1 VFPGS
6 SPRLFF
12 AKYTEKPHKKL
23 FNEVPAEQKQSGNCG
38 EYRKKY
44 LKNIP
49 ARIRVDVGAG
59 GCWKKDNGGEYH
71 YK

>member
-6 SPRLFF
+6 SSRLFF
-12 AKYTEKPHKKL
+12 AKYTAKPHKKL

-38 EYRKKY
+38 EYRKEY

-49 ARIRVDVGAG
+49 PVFGSM
-59 GCWKKDNGGEYH
+59 
-71 YK
+71 

>member
-1 VFPGS
+1 MHRKNLIQTMVYY
-6 SPRLFF
+6 LLDI
-12 AKYTEKPHKKL
+12 T

-38 EYRKKY
+38 EYRKEY